1 MLAPQRRPTRDSMNP
16 MDPIELRPATPDD
29 ADAVEAYHARCFDK
43 TYATQL
49 LAGDIESPD
58 RDGMRRQFR
67 DWFQPDTDVDTQL
80 VVVDGVPIAHFTVSG
95 HRLVHLFIEPAH
107 QGKGLGRQ
115 LLAMVELTLVEA
127 GYTEFELHTRVD
139 NVAAIA
145 FYEKAGWTVTGPV
158 IHTVE
163 HGISYDEH
171 VLVKHHP

>member
-1 MLAPQRRPTRDSMNP
+1 MLAPRRHRMHDSMTP
-16 MDPIELRPATPDD
+16 MDAIELRPATPDD

-43 TYATQL
+43 TYATQT

-67 DWFQPDTDVDTQL
+67 DWFQPGSDVDTQL

-115 LLAMVELTLVEA
+115 LLATVESTLVDA
-127 GYTEFELHTRVD
+127 GHTELELHTRVD

-145 FYEKAGWTVTGPV
+145 FYEKAGWTVTDQV